1 MKCPACKVESPV
13 ADFGDPLKCPHCGAY
28 YEKAAWNASAQL
40 SRDEHDRMLKERK
53 VVPGASPS
61 ILPHVKKIADMNKG
75 AQPVVVVDLSMSF
88 SSMVVFMIKWSIAS
102 IPAMIVLFLI
112 GMVLF
117 ALFAGAAGG
126 LLGLLPK

>member
-1 MKCPACKVESPV
+1 MKCPACKADSPV
-13 ADFGDPLKCPHCGAY
+13 AEYGDPLKCPKCGAF
-28 YEKAAWNASAQL
+28 YEKAVWHAGDRL
-40 SRDEHDRMLKERK
+40 GKDEHDKVLDERK
-53 VVPGASPS
+53 RAAAPVS
-61 ILPHVKKIADMNKG
+61 ILPHVKKMADMNKG
-75 AQPVVVVDLSMSF
+75 AQPVVVVDLNMSF
-88 SSMVVFMIKWSIAS
+88 SSMVVFMIKWAIAS